1 MKDDEFVR
9 DMYSRLNLIINEL
22 NSIDINRDGSGS
34 GKMRLS
40 HLPARQHIR
49 ASSAY
54 PCPRELA
61 GKIFD
66 PCPYPQDI
74 RGYRATRYPPKNI
87 IRVCGHVHFTKNIN
101 NLRDII

>member
-1 MKDDEFVR
+1 
-9 DMYSRLNLIINEL
+9 MYRLGFPH
-22 NSIDINRDGSGS
+22 RDGSGS
-34 GKMRLS
+34 GKVRVS

-49 ASSAY
+49 AYSAY

-74 RGYRATRYPPKNI
+74 RGYRATRYPPENN
-87 IRVCGHVHFTKNIN
+87 IRVCGHVHFTKKVI
-101 NLRDII
+101 